1 MDDGQIGRRF
11 RALRHRLGWR
21 QEDLAARAGVS
32 RGLISLIECGRIEE
46 VTLRRLRRTARELDA
61 EYVAVLRWRG
71 GDLDRLMD
79 EGHATLVGAAAAI
92 LRAAGWDVR
101 IEVSYS
107 VYGERG
113 SIDILAW
120 HAPSR
125 LLLVVEVKTELVA
138 LEATLRKHDEK
149 VRLASRI
156 AREQLGWNA
165 IGTARLL
172 VLPST
177 STARRRV
184 DRHAAVMDVSYP
196 LRGTTLRHWIVA
208 PAGALAGLL
217 FIDLEQSGRTGR
229 SSITRKRVRCRRAAA
244 SGRLTT

>member
-1 MDDGQIGRRF
+1 VDDAQIGRRF

-21 QEDLAARAGVS
+21 QEDLAARAQVS
-32 RGLISLIECGRIEE
+32 RGVISLIERGKIEE

-61 EYVAVLRWRG
+61 EYVAVVRWRG

-79 EGHATLVGAAAAI
+79 EGHATLVGRVAAI
-92 LRAAGWDVR
+92 LRAAGWEIRV
-101 IEVSYS
+101 EVSYS

-113 SIDILAW
+113 SIDVLAW
-120 HAPSR
+120 HAPTR
-125 LLLVVEVKTELVA
+125 VLLVVEVKTELVA

-165 IGTARLL
+165 TGTARLL

-184 DRHAAVMDVSYP
+184 ARHAAVMDVSYP
-196 LRGTTLRHWIVA
+196 LRGTTLRHWLAA
-208 PAGALAGLL
+208 PSGEPAGLL
-217 FIDLEQSGRTGR
+217 FIDLER
-229 SSITRKRVRCRRAAA
+229 SRRAGGSSMARKRVRCRTAAA
-244 SGRLTT
+244 SGRLPA

>member
-1 MDDGQIGRRF
+1 MDDTQVGRRF

-21 QEDLAARAGVS
+21 QQDLAARAGVS
-32 RGLISLIECGRIEE
+32 RGLISLIERGRLDE
-46 VTLRRLRRTARELDA
+46 VSIRHLRRTARELDA
-61 EYVAVLRWRG
+61 EYVAVLRWRA

-79 EGHATLVGAAAAI
+79 EGHATLVGLTAATLAAD
-92 LRAAGWDVR
+92 GWEVR

-120 HAPSR
+120 YAPAR
-125 LLLVVEVKTELVA
+125 LLLVVEVKTALVA

-149 VRLASRI
+149 VRLAPRI
-156 AREQLGWNA
+156 AREQVGWSA
-165 IGTARLL
+165 VATGRLL
-172 VLPST
+172 VLPSQ

-196 LRGTTLRHWIVA
+196 LRGTGIRQWLA
-208 PAGALAGLL
+208 QPSGPKAGLL
-217 FIDLEQSGRTGR
+217 FIDLERRGWNHAP
-229 SSITRKRVRCRRAAA
+229 SISRRRIRCRRAA
-244 SGRLTT
+244 